1 MMPSTREP
9 GHDLLTMADAAVRA
23 MDGLLADAVGKLRG
37 RMTVQ
42 GRVVARLFDREQRAT
57 HGLAWLATYVEAIR
71 QLAGYA
77 DRISANGNL
86 GEIEELILRIGF
98 GEYLAQIFGGIPMN
112 QSEIARLADIG
123 LTRNDVSARMTDF
136 VEALIASGNTAQR
149 RARLVELLRAQH
161 DCTGGTPGL
170 DDTLESIRDEM
181 RKFAVSEVVQQA
193 QRWHLS
199 DGYIPL
205 ETIAH
210 MAELGVFGL
219 SIPEEFGGMGL
230 GKQAMCVVS
239 EELSRG
245 YLGVGSLGT
254 RSEIAADL
262 ILHHGTEEQKRH
274 WLPLIAEGEA
284 LPTVAFSEPASGSD
298 LASVRTRAVRAGD
311 SYNIHGSKTWIT
323 HAARADLIVLLA
335 RTSPRDESYRGLSIL
350 LAEKPRGSDGE
361 PFPAAGLAGSEI
373 PMVGYRGMKQFELSF
388 DAFQVPASG
397 LLGGVEGTGF
407 KQAMLAFETARIQTA
422 ARAVGVA
429 QSALDQAM
437 DYSGRR
443 QQFGRAIID
452 FPRIADKIA
461 MMATEIAL
469 ARQLTYFA
477 ARQKDAGE
485 GSDVLAAMAKLLAA
499 RVAWSAADASVQVH
513 GAYGVATESPVS
525 RLLADARVLGIM
537 EGSAEILAQLVA
549 RRLLETSH

>member
-1 MMPSTREP
+1 
-9 GHDLLTMADAAVRA
+9 MADAAVWA
-23 MDGLLADAVGKLRG
+23 MEGLHAVAKLRG
-37 RMTVQ
+37 RLTVE

-57 HGLAWLATYVEAIR
+57 HGLAWLATYVEALR
-71 QLAGYA
+71 QLAAYA
-77 DRISANGNL
+77 DRISATGHL

-98 GEYLAQIFGGIPMN
+98 GEYLAQIFGGIPMS
-112 QSEIARLADIG
+112 QGEIARLADMG

-149 RARLVELLRAQH
+149 RARLIELLRAQH
-161 DCTGGTPGL
+161 DCTPGTPGL

-205 ETIAH
+205 EIVAQ

-219 SIPEEFGGMGL
+219 TIPEEFGGMGL
-230 GKQAMCVVS
+230 GNQAMCVVS

-245 YLGVGSLGT
+245 YIGVGSLGT

-274 WLPLIAEGEA
+274 LLPRIAAGEA
-284 LPTVAFSEPASGSD
+284 LPTVAFTEPASGSD
-298 LASVRTRAVRAGD
+298 LASIRTRAVRAGD
-311 SYNIHGSKTWIT
+311 SYMIHGSKTWIT

-350 LAEKPRGSDGE
+350 LSEKPRGSDE
-361 PFPAAGLAGSEI
+361 QPFPVVGLAGSEI
-373 PMVGYRGMKQFELSF
+373 PMIGYRGMKQFELTF
-388 DAFQVPASG
+388 DGFQVPASG

-407 KQAMLAFETARIQTA
+407 KQVMRAFETARIQTA

-437 DYSGRR
+437 GYSARR
-443 QQFGRAIID
+443 QQFGTAIIS

-461 MMATEIAL
+461 MMATEIAI

-477 ARQKDAGE
+477 ARKKDSGE
-485 GSDVLAAMAKLLAA
+485 RSDVHAAMAKLLAA
-499 RVAWSAADASVQVH
+499 RIAWSAADASVQVH
-513 GAYGVATESPVS
+513 GANGVATEFPVS
-525 RLLADARVLGIM
+525 RILADARVFGIL
-537 EGSAEILAQLVA
+537 EGSAEILAQMVA
-549 RRLLETSH
+549 RRLLEGPN